1 MLLRSMAADVA
12 AVVFFEYIRG
22 MMHKGPSRPQP
33 ATHRRLS
40 RRVISI
46 TIIVVFVMSFGFLVL
61 HNRFTPTR
69 GATLAMRNPSGDASM
84 VTLNGFSLW
93 YRERGTETGK
103 PPVIVLHGGPAWSSL
118 MFRDAFTYLE
128 SDRRVIYYDQRGSG
142 NSQVRED
149 LSYYT
154 MSNLVIELDALRR
167 EVVKADS
174 VVLLAHDFGGALAQW
189 YALAHPADVHRMI
202 LLSPLPADGYR
213 MESIVQVFQD
223 PIDAVLAAGFPPD
236 DPQEA
241 NRWQSTYDA
250 KCAVRLL
257 HDHSLAPYLT
267 HLGGIFTTARALMTS
282 LASGQRDY
290 SRALAG
296 LEIPTLIVYGSIES
310 RATREEYQIELH
322 RTLSKST
329 LIRLEECGHWSFLEQ
344 PDALREIIIQFL
356 REDEPGVSVGF
367 AHRFDG
373 NQRSALAREGK

>member
-1 MLLRSMAADVA
+1 MAAHVA
-12 AVVFFEYIRG
+12 AIVFFEYIRS
-22 MMHKGPSRPQP
+22 MMHEGSSRPQQ
-33 ATHRRLS
+33 AAHS
-40 RRVISI
+40 RVYLRVISLA
-46 TIIVVFVMSFGFLVL
+46 IIAVFVFSFGFLVL

-69 GATLAMRNPSGDASM
+69 GVALAMRNPSGEAST

-118 MFRDAFTYLE
+118 IFRDAFAYLE

-154 MSNLVIELDALRR
+154 MSNLVTELDALRR
-167 EVVKADS
+167 DVVKADS

-189 YALAHPADVHRMI
+189 YALAHPGDVHRMI

-223 PIDAVLAAGFPPD
+223 PIDAVLTAGFPPD

-241 NRWQSTYDA
+241 NRWQSTYDTHR
-250 KCAVRLL
+250 AVQLL

-267 HLGGIFTTARALMTS
+267 HLGGIFTTARSLMTS

-290 SRALAG
+290 SRALEG

-310 RATREEYQIELH
+310 NATREEYQIELH
-322 RTLSKST
+322 RTLSHST
-329 LIRLEECGHWSFLEQ
+329 LIRLEECGHWAFLEQ

-356 REDEPGVSVGF
+356 REEPPAASAGF
-367 AHRFDG
+367 THRSDG
-373 NQRSALAREGK
+373 TQRSIIAHNGK

>member
-1 MLLRSMAADVA
+1 MAAHVA
-12 AVVFFEYIRG
+12 AIVFFEYIRD
-22 MMHKGPSRPQP
+22 MIQKGPSSPQP
-33 ATHRRLS
+33 AAHSRLHL
-40 RRVISI
+40 RIISI
-46 TIIVVFVMSFGFLVL
+46 TIIVLFVLSFGFLVL

-69 GATLAMRNPSGDASM
+69 GAALAMRNPSGDASM
-84 VTLNGFSLW
+84 VTVNGFSLW

-103 PPVIVLHGGPAWSSL
+103 PPVIVLHGGPAWASL
-118 MFRDAFTYLE
+118 VFRDAFAYLE

-154 MSNLVIELDALRR
+154 MSNLVTELDVLRR
-167 EVVKADS
+167 DVVKADS

-189 YALAHPADVHRMI
+189 YALAHPGDVHRMI

-213 MESIVQVFQD
+213 MESIVQVFQE
-223 PIDAVLAAGFPPD
+223 PIDAILTAGLPPD

-241 NRWQSTYDA
+241 NRWQSTYDTR
-250 KCAVRLL
+250 CAVRLL
-257 HDHSLAPYLT
+257 HDHSLAPHLT
-267 HLGGIFTTARALMTS
+267 HLGGIFTTARSLMTS

-310 RATREEYQIELH
+310 NATREEYQIELH

-329 LIRLEECGHWSFLEQ
+329 LIRLEECGHWAFLEQ

-356 REDEPGVSVGF
+356 RDDAPEGSAGF
-367 AHRFDG
+367 AHRSD
-373 NQRSALAREGK
+373 AMLTLAAP